1 MLNRFHLVNSETW
14 IQTAIKLQHDPG
26 VCQKTEGNCAGD
38 FFAGGER
45 KNMTFWIWMVIK
57 SLTTRCK

>member
-26 VCQKTEGNCAGD
+26 VCQKTEGNSAGD
-38 FFAGGER
+38 YYAGHER
-45 KNMTFWIWMVIK
+45 KNMTLWIRRAIQ
-57 SLTTRCK
+57 SLTTLCK